1 MTAQVVGWVG
11 TLVLLAASGETAP
24 SIQSVLFAAAAGGV
38 GVAGL
43 ACFYYAL
50 GRGTMGV
57 VAPLAA
63 LIGAGL
69 PVLLAIYNGEHVSLA
84 RLAGIGLALVAVVL
98 ISVPGG
104 ERSSSERRA
113 VGIDLADLP
122 LVLLSGLGFA
132 GFFIFIER
140 ATVGGALWWPLTVVR
155 TVGVAMVVVGFGY
168 AVTRARGVSLRERAA
183 AVLGVQRLRTW
194 PFSRVALVATFV
206 LAGVG
211 DLGGNVF
218 FVLARHADAFSVA
231 VVLSSL
237 YPVITV
243 VLAALLLRER
253 LRPTQIGGVI
263 LATLSVALLS

>member
-11 TLVLLAASGETAP
+11 TLLLLTASGEAAP

-84 RLAGIGLALVAVVL
+84 RLAGIGLALAAVVL
-98 ISVPGG
+98 ISLPGG
-104 ERSSSERRA
+104 ETSSSERRR
-113 VGIDLADLP
+113 VRIDLADLP
-122 LVLLSGLGFA
+122 LVVLSGLGFA

-140 ATVGGALWWPLTVVR
+140 ASAGGGLWWPLTVVR
-155 TVGVAMVVVGFGY
+155 TVGVAMVVLGFGY
-168 AVTRARGVSLRERAA
+168 AVARARAASLRERAA
-183 AVLGVQRLRTW
+183 DVLGAARLQTW
-194 PFSRVALVATFV
+194 PFGRVALLATFV
-206 LAGVG
+206 FAGVG
-211 DLGGNVF
+211 DLGGNAF
-218 FVLARHADAFSVA
+218 FVLARHADVFSVA

-237 YPVITV
+237 YPVITT
-243 VLAALLLRER
+243 VLAALLLHER
-253 LRPTQIGGVI
+253 LRPVQIGGVI
-263 LATLSVALLS
+263 LATLSVALLR